1 VRTPAKD
8 LFRTSLRGRLLT
20 VVLCAL
26 APALLF
32 VLWGANRERGRA
44 LGAANAEGRR
54 LLRIFALGHQASLDV
69 ARRILTGLASIV
81 EERGGTP
88 DASRCARRLKALR
101 RLEPRFASLLLAAPD
116 GTVLCGAPEA
126 APGVTIADRP
136 YFRRAVETG
145 LPQTGAFQIGRLS
158 GKPAL
163 ALAVPVAGGSGRLN
177 SVAVASI
184 DLDWLA
190 QLVSK
195 APPPEGWDLFLLD
208 RHGTILAHGPGT
220 GRIGAPL
227 LPAKRYFDET
237 RGWRS
242 DQFVQ
247 PAGLPEFYL
256 FEPLLDGAE
265 EIGVL
270 ALQVPGS
277 VLYEP
282 AQRALVRQ
290 LLMLGLVAAVSLG
303 GVWFLGDV
311 LMLSRMKRLV
321 AAARRLGHGDL
332 SARSGLPRERGE
344 LGELAAALD
353 EMAAG
358 LEVNET
364 ERNRA
369 AEELRRSNERLRA
382 LTGRLETLR
391 DEEAIRIAR
400 EIHDDLGQ
408 SLTGLRM
415 DLGALERAL
424 PDGAR
429 AAASERIR
437 SMGAL
442 VDGTVET
449 VRKISGELRPHLLD
463 PLGLVAALEFALD
476 RFGERT
482 GVATRLDAAAGDEGL
497 DARRATALF
506 RVFQEALTNV
516 ARHADARHVTVTLD
530 AEGNDL
536 VLRVSDDGKGVASG
550 DLAAPSAL
558 GVLGMQERARAVGGS
573 VSVEGAPGRGTQVLA
588 RVPRDRGERPA

>member
-1 VRTPAKD
+1 M
-8 LFRTSLRGRLLT
+8 
-20 VVLCAL
+20 VLCAL

-32 VLWGANRERGRA
+32 VLWGANVERKRA
-44 LGAANAEGRR
+44 LSEANGEGHR
-54 LLRIFALGHQASLDV
+54 LLRIFAAGHEASLGI
-69 ARRILTGLASIV
+69 ARRILTEMAAIV
-81 EERGGTP
+81 ERQGGAP
-88 DASRCARRLKALR
+88 DPSRCAGRLESLR

-116 GTVLCGAPEA
+116 GTILCSAPGA
-126 APGVTIADRP
+126 APGVTLADRP
-136 YFRRAVETG
+136 YFRKAVETG
-145 LPQTGAFQIGRLS
+145 RLQTGEFQIGRVS

-163 ALAVPVAGGSGRLN
+163 AFAAPVAGIDGRLR

-184 DLDWLA
+184 DLDWLGE
-190 QLVSK
+190 LVAK
-195 APPPEGWDLFLLD
+195 APPPEGWELYVLD
-208 RHGTILAHGPGT
+208 RQGIILAHEPGQGRT
-220 GRIGAPL
+220 GTPL
-227 LPAKRYFDET
+227 LPAKRYHEET

-242 DQFVQ
+242 DRFVQ
-247 PAGLPEFYL
+247 PAGIPEFYL
-256 FEPLLDGAE
+256 FEPITDGAE

-270 ALQVPGS
+270 SLQVSGA

-290 LLMLGLVAAVSLG
+290 LLMLGLVAAVSLA

-321 AAARRLGHGDL
+321 AAARRLGAGDL

-344 LGELAAALD
+344 LGELATALD

-358 LEVNET
+358 LESNEA

-391 DEEAIRIAR
+391 EEESIRIAR

-408 SLTGLRM
+408 SLTGLKM

-429 AAASERIR
+429 AAAAGRIR

-463 PLGLVAALEFALD
+463 PLGLVAALEFALE

-482 GVATRLDAAAGDEGL
+482 GVQTRLDAAAGDEGL

-506 RVFQEALTNV
+506 RIFQEALTNV
-516 ARHADARHVTVTLD
+516 ARHAGAARVTVTLD
-530 AEGNDL
+530 AEGDDL
-536 VLRVSDDGKGVASG
+536 VLRVSDDGKGVAAA
-550 DLAAPSAL
+550 DLEAPSAL
-558 GVLGMQERARAVGGS
+558 GILGMQERARAVGGS

-588 RVPRDRGERPA
+588 RVPRGHGEPPS